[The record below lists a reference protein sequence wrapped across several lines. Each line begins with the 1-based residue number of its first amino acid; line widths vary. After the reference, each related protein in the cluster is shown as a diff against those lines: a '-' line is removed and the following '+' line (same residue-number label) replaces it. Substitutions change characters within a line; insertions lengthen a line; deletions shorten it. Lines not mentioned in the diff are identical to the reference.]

1 MSKAKS
7 FVIRRLII
15 IFTLIFAGII
25 MSEGR
30 SLPADREPAASESSA
45 SRAGVL
51 VADRQTASS
60 TR

>member
-7 FVIRRLII
+7 FVIRRLIV
-15 IFTLIFAGII
+15 IFTLVFAGII

-30 SLPADREPAASESSA
+30 TLPAEQKPGELKAAA

-51 VADRQTASS
+51 VADRQAS